1 MPADTIWRPTRPGSS
16 VALLVLA
23 AALLSLPSW
32 VQVFAAGRGS
42 SRRSPK
48 RQARAAGGSAQD
60 PPPLQ
65 GCVALVTG
73 ASRGIGKG
81 CALAL
86 AKAGCAVYITGRTKE
101 ETEFNPGTLE
111 QAAEEISAAASENG
125 NGGSCTYIFC
135 DHTDDASTESVF
147 EQVAKE
153 HDGRLDVL
161 VNNAYDVSNFPKEGK
176 YWWDREYMAHW
187 DTATNVGLRGHY
199 MCSLLAA
206 RMMAK
211 RQSGLIVSI
220 GGPGGVHP
228 GAKNL
233 EGVEYRPP
241 HRSIPYVIAKSS
253 TDRMMADMAPDLRSV
268 GVAAVSLWPGGT
280 LTERICK
287 FMDGEKMRATGRFES
302 PEFIGRG
309 VVAMA
314 GDADLLSKAGKVVM
328 AHELAV
334 EYGFTDADGS
344 TPHDELNMLP
354 LRAEMEQPPQYW
366 VPDWKGYKRPS
377 RPYAK

>member
-1 MPADTIWRPTRPGSS
+1 MLWPSRRGS
-16 VALLVLA
+16 VLA
-23 AALLSLPSW
+23 ISVIAASLLILPRWAKTLVAS
-32 VQVFAAGRGS
+32 RSS
-42 SRRSPK
+42 SRSSK
-48 RQARAAGGSAQD
+48 RQARALTGGASQD
-60 PPPLQ
+60 PLPLA

-86 AKAGCAVYITGRTKE
+86 AKAGCAVYITGRTKQE
-101 ETEFNPGTLE
+101 SDFNPGTL
-111 QAAEEISAAASENG
+111 QQTAEEISAAASESG
-125 NGGSCTYIFC
+125 NGGSCKHIFC
-135 DHTDDASTESVF
+135 DHTDDAAVESVF
-147 EQVAKE
+147 QQIASD
-153 HDGRLDVL
+153 HGGRLDVL
-161 VNNAYDVSNFPKEGK
+161 VNNAYDVGNFPQEGK
-176 YWWDREYMAHW
+176 FWWDREYMAHW

-211 RQSGLIVSI
+211 RQSGLMVSI

-228 GAKNL
+228 EAKNL
-233 EGVEYRPP
+233 EGVEYRPAQG
-241 HRSIPYVIAKSS
+241 SIPYVIAKSS

-268 GVAAVSLWPGGT
+268 GVTAVSLWPGGT
-280 LTERICK
+280 LTERILK
-287 FMDGEKMRATGRFES
+287 FMDGERMRATGRFES

-314 GDADLLSKAGKVVM
+314 GDAGLLSKAGKIVM

-344 TPHDELNMLP
+344 MPHDELNMLP
-354 LRAEMEQPPQYW
+354 LRAEMVRPPPYW
-366 VPDWKGYKRPS
+366 VPDWKGYRKP
-377 RPYAK
+377 